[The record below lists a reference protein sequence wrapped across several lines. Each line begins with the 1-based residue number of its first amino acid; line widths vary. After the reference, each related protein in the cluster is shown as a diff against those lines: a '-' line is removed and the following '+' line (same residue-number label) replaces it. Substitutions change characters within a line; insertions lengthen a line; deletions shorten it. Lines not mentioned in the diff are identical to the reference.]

1 MVHEG
6 LARVS
11 PQPGNF
17 APHLISRY
25 LEVYMRNPADVLE
38 RAEMHEEKGNY
49 VEAERLYR
57 KALNLKAVECDQASK
72 KDKDSFELAPY
83 LYNLGMSQYANDHL
97 DDALLSFSR
106 LLNIMSAKQEEIIE
120 DMREIRNVM
129 VEIKREAEEVEA
141 LIVSA

>member
-1 MVHEG
+1 
-6 LARVS
+6 
-11 PQPGNF
+11 
-17 APHLISRY
+17 
-25 LEVYMRNPADVLE
+25 MRNPADVLE

-57 KALNLKAVECDQASK
+57 KALNLKAVECDQESK
-72 KDKDSFELAPY
+72 RESIKEKDSFELAPY

-106 LLNIMSAKQEEIIE
+106 LLNIMSAKQEEIAN

-129 VEIKREAEEVEA
+129 VEIKLEAEEVEA
-141 LIVSA
+141 LGVTA